1 MIIVSS
7 VRKEM
12 EVGIMIA
19 PQLSF
24 MEDTVMGN
32 RLNLIKEERLERGN
46 TLEERNGN
54 RVSFSIEVVQMV
66 LVHLA
71 VVRTHEGQLTW

>member
-71 VVRTHEGQLTW
+71 VVRAHEGQLTW